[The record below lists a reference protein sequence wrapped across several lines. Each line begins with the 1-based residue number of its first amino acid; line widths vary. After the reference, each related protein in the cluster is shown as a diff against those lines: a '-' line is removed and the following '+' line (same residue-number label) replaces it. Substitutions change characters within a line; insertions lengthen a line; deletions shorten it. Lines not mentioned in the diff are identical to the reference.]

1 MSKEILELLKI
12 SQNNPD
18 KRKELIEN
26 DEFFLKLI
34 KIVELICEKDMQN
47 KENTELNAEE
57 LLKEIK
63 ALNVR
68 KSLFERFS
76 KVKYKKE

>member
-1 MSKEILELLKI
+1 
-12 SQNNPD
+12 
-18 KRKELIEN
+18 
-26 DEFFLKLI
+26 
-34 KIVELICEKDMQN
+34 MQN
-47 KENTELNAEE
+47 KENTEMNAEE

-76 KVKYKKE
+76 NVKYKKE

>member
-34 KIVELICEKDMQN
+34 KIVELICEKDLQN
-47 KENTELNAEE
+47 KENTEMNAEE

-68 KSLFERFS
+68 KSLFESFS